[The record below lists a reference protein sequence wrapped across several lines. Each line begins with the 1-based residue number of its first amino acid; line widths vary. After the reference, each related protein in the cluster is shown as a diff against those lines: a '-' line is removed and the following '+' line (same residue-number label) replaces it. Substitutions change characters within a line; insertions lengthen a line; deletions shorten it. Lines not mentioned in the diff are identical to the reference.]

1 LTIMAQM
8 DWRNGGSSTGFN
20 KFFTNDGRQIT
31 RCRNRLS
38 VEIKGFS

>member
-20 KFFTNDGRQIT
+20 KSFTNDGRQIT